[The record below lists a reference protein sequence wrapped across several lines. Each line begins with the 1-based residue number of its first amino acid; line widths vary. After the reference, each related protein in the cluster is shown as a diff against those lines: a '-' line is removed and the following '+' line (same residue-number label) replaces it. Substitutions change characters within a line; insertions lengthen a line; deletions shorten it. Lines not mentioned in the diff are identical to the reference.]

1 MERTSDTFLSKEVG
15 RNEANRLVHM
25 RGVRPSERQGGTH
38 PPQTVPFNSEVLRRF
53 FSEQDMVI
61 SGLIANL

>member
-15 RNEANRLVHM
+15 RNEANRLVH
-25 RGVRPSERQGGTH
+25 RQGVLPPERQGSTH
-38 PPQTVPFNSEVLRRF
+38 QPQTVPFNSEVLRRF